1 MHVETLATRPDLLD
15 AALRIG
21 DIGFEFLQHDEIGTL
36 TRAARLARRWPEH
49 FLVLLDGGEPV
60 ARAVGV
66 PVAFPAPGREE
77 LPDTGWDGAILW
89 AAEDALDG
97 RRPTALAALDVQ
109 VALGRR
115 GEGIAAEAL
124 RALKESA
131 RGLSRLVVPVR
142 PTTKALEPHVP
153 MAEFVARRR
162 ADGLPEDPWLRV
174 HERLGARFVKIAPFA
189 MTVSGTLWQWHEW
202 TGKPLSD
209 GPNVVE
215 GALVPVLASVA
226 HDFAVYVEPNV
237 WVEY

>member
-1 MHVETLATRPDLLD
+1 METLATRPDLLD

-124 RALKESA
+124 RVLEESA

-153 MAEFVARRR
+153 MAEFVARSAHRTTAFGPFVHRRRCAGARARLGGARLRRVRR
-162 ADGLPEDPWLRV
+162 AQRV
-174 HERLGARFVKIAPFA
+174 G
-189 MTVSGTLWQWHEW
+189 G
-202 TGKPLSD
+202 
-209 GPNVVE
+209 
-215 GALVPVLASVA
+215 VLARRRPDPVPLQCGA
-226 HDFAVYVEPNV
+226 QQ
-237 WVEY
+237 